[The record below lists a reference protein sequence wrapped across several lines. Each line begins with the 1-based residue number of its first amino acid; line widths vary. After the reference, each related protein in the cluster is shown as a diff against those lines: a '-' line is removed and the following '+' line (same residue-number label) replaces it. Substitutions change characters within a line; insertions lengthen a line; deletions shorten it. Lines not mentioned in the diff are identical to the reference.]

1 MIYARTT
8 LRYPGR
14 NAGGPSV
21 HEQCSAFLRKACSG
35 PETPYANLALFLGL
49 TRQAH
54 RTLVNASGELPVR
67 RTLLPDL
74 CVYIY
79 IYYRLA
85 FLAATALL
93 AAVFIGRQYDFPVDH
108 MKLRTP
114 WSVIGRMV

>member
-1 MIYARTT
+1 
-8 LRYPGR
+8 
-14 NAGGPSV
+14 V

-79 IYYRLA
+79 IL
-85 FLAATALL
+85 
-93 AAVFIGRQYDFPVDH
+93 
-108 MKLRTP
+108 
-114 WSVIGRMV
+114 